1 MRKIHFLTTGSGGFI
16 CYVIRSASLLV
27 LTFLFPG
34 VFWIP
39 VSAQTL
45 KAVLFNPPNDPN
57 YEYIEIKHTAS
68 TTLTNVWFLYIDGDA
83 TQGGNPGEIQLA
95 LNLSA
100 YTTGSNGLLLL
111 NSGSSNLLPP
121 APSETTVVNNVILEL
136 DNGSATFLLVKNF
149 SGSVGFDLDMNN
161 DGVME
166 FPRPWSNVLDAV
178 STFDN
183 TSQNDKAYADDLNGT
198 VLQDAVG
205 AEADGFINQD
215 GNYTVIELVHGAG
228 TDPFGPFPVF
238 RVWDEDGN
246 VTFFGPQSSVL
257 LLPGSPSF
265 GALPIELMA
274 FTGKRIDNTIE
285 LYWRTATEQNNHFM
299 EVQRSKDGK
308 TFEPLAQIP
317 SKAESFF
324 SATPLDYRFTDNR
337 PMPGVNYYR
346 LRQVDL
352 DGKEEFHSIIAVL
365 FKDQE
370 DKTKGITLFPTV
382 VVDQLNLALPE
393 EARTEGE
400 LYISDMSGRVLLQ
413 LAVEQGVQ
421 QRSIPIQQLAI
432 GQYVLVVRIGRDVQT
447 VRFVKQ

>member
-1 MRKIHFLTTGSGGFI
+1 MRKIHLLTTGPGSFI
-16 CYVIRSASLLV
+16 GHVIRSASLLV
-27 LTFLFPG
+27 LTFFLLN

-57 YEYIEIKHTAS
+57 YEYIEIKHTPS
-68 TTLTNVWFLYIDGDA
+68 TPLTNVWFLYIDGDI
-83 TQGGNPGEIQLA
+83 TQGGNPGEIQVA

-111 NSGSSNLLPP
+111 NSGSSSLLPTP
-121 APSETTVVNNVILEL
+121 PSQTTVVNNVILEL

-149 SGSVGFDLDMNN
+149 NGSVGFDLDMNN
-161 DGVME
+161 DGIME
-166 FPRPWSNVLDAV
+166 FTRPWSNVLDAV
-178 STFDN
+178 SIFDN

-228 TDPFGPFPVF
+228 TDPYGPFPVF
-238 RVWDEDGN
+238 KVWDKNGN

-265 GALPIELMA
+265 GALPIELVA
-274 FTGKRIDNTIE
+274 FTGKRVGDAIE
-285 LYWRTATEQNNHFM
+285 LFWRTATEQNNDFM
-299 EVQRSKDGK
+299 EVQRSKNGK
-308 TFEPLAQIP
+308 TFETL
-317 SKAESFF
+317 SKIQSQAEVY
-324 SATPLDYRFTDNR
+324 SAKPLDYHYTDEH
-337 PMPGVNYYR
+337 PLTGVNYYR

-370 DKTKGITLFPTV
+370 DKTKGITLFPSV
-382 VVDQLNLALPE
+382 VIDQLNLALPE
-393 EARTEGE
+393 EARTEGD
-400 LYISDMSGRVLLQ
+400 LYISDMSGRVRSQ
-413 LAVEQGVQ
+413 LTVERGMQ
-421 QRSIPIQQLAI
+421 QRSIPVQQLAT

-447 VRFVKQ
+447 ARFVKQ